1 MMMKGVT
8 RRRAV
13 KLAAT
18 GTVATLATGAVQAQT
33 QTEAAKECKTYSGSS
48 NKGDI
53 QEALASAIAE
63 AHKAA
68 PGADRQVRWCI
79 KKVSGVNGGISPL
92 NIATVEIEV
101 TLS

>member
-1 MMMKGVT
+1 MKGVT

-18 GTVATLATGAVQAQT
+18 GTVATLVTGTVQA
-33 QTEAAKECKTYSGSS
+33 QTEAAKDCKTYSGSS
-48 NKGDI
+48 KKGDI

>member
-1 MMMKGVT
+1 MNGVT
-8 RRRAV
+8 RRRAI

-33 QTEAAKECKTYSGSS
+33 EANNDCKTYSGSS
-48 NKGDI
+48 KKGDI
-53 QEALASAIAE
+53 QEALANAIAE

-101 TLS
+101 TFS

>member
-1 MMMKGVT
+1 MMKGVT

-18 GTVATLATGAVQAQT
+18 GTAATMATGMVLA
-33 QTEAAKECKTYSGSS
+33 QTEATKECKTYSGSS
-48 NKGDI
+48 RKGDI
-53 QEALASAIAE
+53 QEALASAIEE

-68 PGADRQVRWCI
+68 PGADRQVKWCI

-101 TLS
+101 TFG

>member
-1 MMMKGVT
+1 MMKGVT

-18 GTVATLATGAVQAQT
+18 GTAATMATGMALA
-33 QTEAAKECKTYSGSS
+33 QTEANKECKTFSGSS
-48 NKGDI
+48 RKGDV
-53 QEALASAIAE
+53 QEALAEAIAE

-68 PGADRQVRWCI
+68 PGADRQVKWYI

-101 TLS
+101 TFG